1 MYVKKGV
8 VNTKSKKVEHGKA
21 TRETL
26 LLAARKLFGTQGY
39 TATSLDEVVQ
49 AADVTNGAFYH
60 HFSRK
65 EEIFLRVFEAVK
77 KELSRAAFVI
87 DIDVILDQDNAEVW
101 RDLLER
107 CRMFIELHT
116 DPEVRRIVLLDARS
130 VLTWDDWRKIENE
143 YGVVML
149 RADLRR
155 AMNRGI
161 IKPLPLNALAMILTG
176 ALNKACILVAN
187 AEDYTKALNEALAI
201 IEQFLDGLRA

>member
-1 MYVKKGV
+1 MNVKKGV
-8 VNTKSKKVEHGKA
+8 VNPKSKKVEQGKA

-39 TATSLDEVVQ
+39 AATSLDEIVQ
-49 AADVTNGAFYH
+49 AADVTKGAFYH
-60 HFSRK
+60 HFSCK

-77 KELSRAAFVI
+77 KELSRAAFVL
-87 DIDVILDQDNAEVW
+87 DIDVILDQDNDEVW
-101 RDLLER
+101 RDLLDR

-161 IKPLPLNALAMILTG
+161 IKPLPLSALAMILTG
-176 ALNKACILVAN
+176 ALNEACMLVAN
-187 AEDYTKALNEALAI
+187 AEDHTKALNEALAI
-201 IEQFLDGLRA
+201 IEQFLDGLRV